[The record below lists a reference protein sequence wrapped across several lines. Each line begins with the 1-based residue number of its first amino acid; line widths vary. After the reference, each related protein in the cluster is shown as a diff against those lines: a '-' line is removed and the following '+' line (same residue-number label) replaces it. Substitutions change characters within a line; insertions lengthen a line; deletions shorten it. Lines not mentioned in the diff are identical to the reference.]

1 MGGSLRNFQQF
12 SFSPYWQFKA
22 SPWLPFVLNLVS
34 TPVSREADVDPDRDA
49 YINDNF
55 FSPRNRALRATMVRK
70 VILWLLWIG
79 FIFYILFLAPPIHWQ
94 ATLTLLK
101 IL

>member
-55 FSPRNRALRATMVRK
+55 FRHEIGHCERQ
-70 VILWLLWIG
+70 WLEKLSCG
-79 FIFYILFLAPPIHWQ
+79 CYG
-94 ATLTLLK
+94 
-101 IL
+101 